1 MRRWKFFLSLLLII
15 VFFSHPGFAAKINN
29 IQIQVNG
36 SQLSVRQTPVLVD
49 GQAMNSEA
57 PSYINGDTTFVHVR
71 FVENYGAKVEWEA
84 KTKTAIISHAG
95 KEVKMSID
103 NNSIFVNGIKK
114 AVDTKFAPRLVMF
127 PGMSKYAYTMIPFRL
142 VAETLGYEVGYDETK
157 RTPYINTPKEEEA
170 EVPEKPEEPEEPEE
184 PEVPEEE
191 EDLSHLNQV
200 QGIRREWMDGR
211 EVLVVEN
218 SEKVSFKTMELKN
231 PSRLVIDIKDSLL
244 VEGLPSTYDY
254 QMGFIDR
261 VRIGQFHPDNN
272 YKPDDKIVRIVLD
285 VKPGIDKPKV
295 EIKNEGKQLIII
307 PEDNIW
313 TILSYYME
321 GAERFLSIKAKTETN
336 YIVQYDQDLKTM
348 TVNLPLDK
356 IDLVEG
362 TVELNDGL
370 IRDIS
375 IKAGDE
381 DAYILINFLRDI
393 EYDILSR
400 RFDEE
405 IKLSFKRDNINPF
418 DRLIVI
424 DPGHGGKDPGT
435 VQGGVREKDINLA
448 ISRKLNS
455 YLQEMGYT
463 TVMTREGDTYPEN
476 KDRAKFANQL
486 GADLYVSIHA
496 NSIANPDISG
506 VQVLYYPNDKKNVKK
521 EETVALAK
529 IILEEIL
536 KGTGAENK
544 NIIPR
549 DKIIVTRDT
558 DMPAVLIE
566 TGFLTNPR
574 ERELLQTEEYQ
585 DLMVKSIT
593 RGIERYFE
601 IY

>member
-15 VFFSHPGFAAKINN
+15 VFFSNPGFAAKTNN

-36 SQLSVRQTPVLVD
+36 SKLSVRQTPVLVD

-71 FVENYGAKVEWEA
+71 FVENYGAEVEWEA

-95 KEVKMSID
+95 REVKMSID

-114 AVDTKFAPRLVMF
+114 AVDAKFAPRLVMF
-127 PGMSKYAYTMIPFRL
+127 PGMSQYAYTMIPFRL
-142 VAETLGYEVGYDETK
+142 VAETLGYEVGYDEAK
-157 RTPYINTPKEEEA
+157 KTPYINTPKEEE
-170 EVPEKPEEPEEPEE
+170 EEE
-184 PEVPEEE
+184 PEVPDQAEEPEEE

-200 QGIRREWMDGR
+200 KGIRREWLDGR

-218 SEKVSFKTMELKN
+218 NEKVSFNTMELKN

-244 VEGLPSTYDY
+244 AEGLPSTYDY

-261 VRIGQFHPDNN
+261 VRLGQFNPDNN
-272 YKPDDKIVRIVLD
+272 YKPDDKIVRLVLD
-285 VKPGIDKPKV
+285 IKPGIDKPKV

-313 TILSYYME
+313 TILSYSME
-321 GAERFLSIKAKTETN
+321 GANRFLSIKANTETN

-348 TVNLPLDK
+348 TINLPLENL
-356 IDLVEG
+356 DLKEG

-375 IKAGDE
+375 IEAGEE
-381 DAYILINFLRDI
+381 DAYIIINFLRDI

-405 IKLSFKRDNINPF
+405 ISLSFKRSNINPA

-463 TVMTREGDTYPEN
+463 TVMTREGDSYPEN
-476 KDRAKFANQL
+476 SDRAKFANQL
-486 GADLYVSIHA
+486 QADLYVSIHA
-496 NSIANPDISG
+496 NSIGNPDISG
-506 VQVLYYPNDKKNVKK
+506 VQVLYYPNNKKNVKK

-566 TGFLTNPR
+566 TGFLTNLK
-574 ERELLQTEEYQ
+574 ERQLLQTEEYQ
-585 DLMVKSIT
+585 DLMVESIT